1 MAPSEVSAELAS
13 LRRWID
19 SGGHWEVVAERESE
33 VTVGL
38 FTCDGGEE
46 MDRLVLP
53 ADQVPPH

>member
-1 MAPSEVSAELAS
+1 MTRPPASEA

-19 SGGHWEVVAERESE
+19 SGGHWQVLAERGAE

-53 ADQVPPH
+53 ADQLPPTP

>member
-1 MAPSEVSAELAS
+1 MTGPTPADA

-19 SGGHWEVVAERESE
+19 SGGHWAVLAERGDD

-46 MDRLVLP
+46 MDRLTLP
-53 ADQVPPH
+53 AAELPPG